1 MIQYVSWLK
10 TNTHTHFL
18 LFSIFCFWNTRE
30 LFGKSVDMYVW
41 YQDYCCKGDKKS
53 WQWLEKAAPNYQG
66 WLKKRLGY
74 KWRSWFLASALG
86 KNDLCLKNF
95 RLKAETIF
103 FLSLSNENYT
113 KMLGILSQL
122 CVLLMAL
129 TYCILLSTCTL
140 CARLLSPI
148 LWDDQEDG
156 AGSSFFSIVIVATT
170 AFY

>member
-1 MIQYVSWLK
+1 MYGTK
-10 TNTHTHFL
+10 T
-18 LFSIFCFWNTRE
+18 IAAKVTRN
-30 LFGKSVDMYVW
+30 LD
-41 YQDYCCKGDKKS
+41 
-53 WQWLEKAAPNYQG
+53 NG
-66 WLKKRLGY
+66 WKKRHQITKAGW
-74 KWRSWFLASALG
+74 KSDWATSDAVGFLASALG

-148 LWDDQEDG
+148 LWDYQEDG
-156 AGSSFFSIVIVATT
+156 AGSSFFQLSSLPPLRFTSNRWKHPPETSAVSISISSGN
-170 AFY
+170 